1 MGDEGWIQ
9 LDVVGG
15 GTATVRDL
23 VAELDAD
30 WEVRES
36 HGVGIDPVTL
46 VAIIAVPFSAFF
58 VKFLEVAAVDSYK
71 ALKNW
76 LRRLSAATHAN
87 LELRDPDI
95 PQVIRLPRNPTEAE
109 FRQFLPP
116 LAAAMV
122 RRGYELER
130 RKDHVSVE
138 EARLWYQR
146 AFDADGADEGTR
158 LEAACHLVVLLR
170 RHGDADSLKDAEV
183 CPTRSFESRGGT
195 SDGSAAV

>member
-9 LDVVGG
+9 LDMVGG
-15 GTATVRDL
+15 DTATVRDL

-46 VAIIAVPFSAFF
+46 VAIIAVPFSAFL

-116 LAAAMV
+116 LA
-122 RRGYELER
+122 
-130 RKDHVSVE
+130 
-138 EARLWYQR
+138 
-146 AFDADGADEGTR
+146 
-158 LEAACHLVVLLR
+158 
-170 RHGDADSLKDAEV
+170 
-183 CPTRSFESRGGT
+183 
-195 SDGSAAV
+195 

>member
-1 MGDEGWIQ
+1 
-9 LDVVGG
+9 
-15 GTATVRDL
+15 
-23 VAELDAD
+23 
-30 WEVRES
+30 
-36 HGVGIDPVTL
+36 
-46 VAIIAVPFSAFF
+46 
-58 VKFLEVAAVDSYK
+58 VDSYK

-95 PQVIRLPRNPTEAE
+95 PQVIRLPRNSTEAE

-146 AFDADGADEGTR
+146 AFDADGADEETR
-158 LEAACHLVVLLR
+158 LEAACHLGVSCDIVEMQTASGMLR
-170 RHGDADSLKDAEV
+170 
-183 CPTRSFESRGGT
+183 CGT
-195 SDGSAAV
+195 SVQSTSMSRQG